1 MIDKRARRGAQGADP
16 GDWWAVDR
24 EILECLAGRGAMTPA
39 ELSRELGLSEGEATS
54 LLAMQR
60 GHRVYSESGWKTD
73 LSE

>member
-54 LLAMQR
+54 LLAMLAR
-60 GHRVYSESGWKTD
+60 EGRVRICQVTLAG
-73 LSE
+73 